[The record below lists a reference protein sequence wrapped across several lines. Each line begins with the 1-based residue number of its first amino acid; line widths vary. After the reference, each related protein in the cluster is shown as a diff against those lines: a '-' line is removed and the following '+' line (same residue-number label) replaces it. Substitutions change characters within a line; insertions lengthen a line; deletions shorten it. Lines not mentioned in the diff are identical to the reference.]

1 LSGSPDY
8 VGFWA
13 RFGAAAI
20 DALLLL
26 VVSVPLLTAIYGRE
40 YLARS
45 AGGFAGFWDFAIQ
58 IVAPAAAVILFWRYY
73 GATPGKIA
81 FSARIVD
88 AQSGRPASTG
98 RLVARYFAYIAS
110 SLPLF
115 LGFAWIAIDRRK
127 QGWHDKIAG
136 TMVIHEDD

>member
-1 LSGSPDY
+1 MRGTEKIFFLFLAHLSGP
-8 VGFWA
+8 A
-13 RFGAAAI
+13 RVLQHVQR
-20 DALLLL
+20 ALHRRALEERIA
-26 VVSVPLLTAIYGRE
+26 PLLQR
-40 YLARS
+40 R
-45 AGGFAGFWDFAIQ
+45 
-58 IVAPAAAVILFWRYY
+58 V
-73 GATPGKIA
+73 
-81 FSARIVD
+81 IVD

-136 TMVIHEDD
+136 TVVVYEDD